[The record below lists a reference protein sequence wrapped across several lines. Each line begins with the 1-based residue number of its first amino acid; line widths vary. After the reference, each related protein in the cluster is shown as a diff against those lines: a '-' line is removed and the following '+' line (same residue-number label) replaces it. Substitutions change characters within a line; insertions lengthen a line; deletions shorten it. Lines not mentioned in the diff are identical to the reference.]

1 MQTFI
6 FLLCTWCW
14 GSTITLVQSSAEA
27 DALWDKLPSV
37 ASSLIPPL
45 ASSQSSANVR
55 PSFWGQITGHEDDLF
70 PTMQQ
75 PKNSNGGESVS
86 AADYQPRSLAE
97 TMAGMANDRV
107 RQKLAQFFQTNKPHG
122 DITTQYYLALVH
134 KTPPIWLLYYIL
146 LVISP
151 HVQNHKFSLNDRL
164 KISP

>member
-70 PTMQQ
+70 PTMQHQ
-75 PKNSNGGESVS
+75 NSNGES
-86 AADYQPRSLAE
+86 AADHRPRSLAE

-134 KTPPIWLLYYIL
+134 KTPPIWLLYYIYIL
-146 LVISP
+146 YSACHLSSCAKP
-151 HVQNHKFSLNDRL
+151 
-164 KISP
+164 

>member
-6 FLLCTWCW
+6 FLLCTWCC

-55 PSFWGQITGHEDDLF
+55 PSFWGQITGHEDDF
-70 PTMQQ
+70 PTMQHQ
-75 PKNSNGGESVS
+75 YSNGES
-86 AADYQPRSLAE
+86 AAAAYHQPRSLAE
-97 TMAGMANDRV
+97 TQAGMANDRV

-122 DITTQYYLALVH
+122 DITTQLWFIKRHQYGYYSACHLSSCA
-134 KTPPIWLLYYIL
+134 KP
-146 LVISP
+146 
-151 HVQNHKFSLNDRL
+151 
-164 KISP
+164 

>member
-14 GSTITLVQSSAEA
+14 GTITLVQSSAEA
-27 DALWDKLPSV
+27 DALWDKLPS

-45 ASSQSSANVR
+45 ASQSSANIR

-70 PTMQQ
+70 PTMQHQ
-75 PKNSNGGESVS
+75 KNSNGGESVS

-122 DITTQYYLALVH
+122 DITTQY
-134 KTPPIWLLYYIL
+134 
-146 LVISP
+146 
-151 HVQNHKFSLNDRL
+151 
-164 KISP
+164 

>member
-55 PSFWGQITGHEDDLF
+55 PSFWGQITGHEDDF
-70 PTMQQ
+70 PTMQHQ
-75 PKNSNGGESVS
+75 NSNGESV
-86 AADYQPRSLAE
+86 ADHRPRSLAE

-134 KTPPIWLLYYIL
+134 KTPPIWLLFCLSSL
-146 LVISP
+146 LMCKTINFP
-151 HVQNHKFSLNDRL
+151 
-164 KISP
+164 